1 MSHSAFN
8 FDGGWFKQLF
18 DSSPD
23 PVWIIDGNRFVECNE
38 VAISTIGYTSR
49 AEFLNAHPSKL
60 SPPRQPDGEDSF
72 AKAERMMAIAK
83 DKGLHRFEWMHTKAD
98 GAEFIAE
105 VTLSAVQLV
114 DRQVIYCVWRDVSE
128 PKQAEAKLA
137 ESEERWKFAL
147 EGAGDGVWDWNI
159 QTGEALYS
167 SRWKEMLG
175 FTASEIG
182 NTSAEWTNRVHP
194 DDMPDTMAAIQAH
207 IDGRTASA
215 VAEFRIRCK
224 DGSWR
229 WVLGRGM
236 VVSRTPD
243 GRALRLVGTNTDI
256 TERKQAQDAL
266 RDSEAFLS
274 AILDSVFDQIAVI
287 GHDGTIIRVNEHWR
301 SFALENGVEAGK
313 PAPHTDVGT
322 NYLEV
327 CQVGFGN
334 LPDSGKNARDGIQ
347 AVLDGRLPI
356 FSMEYPCHSP
366 DQQRWFKMRATPLN
380 RGRRGAVIAH
390 TNITDIK
397 QAEQALRDSEERL
410 SLVLRGTQDGF
421 WDWDLERD
429 EIYYSPRWWHML
441 GYSEGELP
449 ADSALWRSLM
459 HADDQERATQVLG
472 AALANGTN
480 SYDVEFRLLHK
491 DGHYL
496 NLISRAFIL
505 RDEKGKAIRISGA
518 NMDIT
523 ERKQMEQQVRHLAF
537 YDALTQLPNRRL
549 LHDRLSR
556 AMAASK
562 RNNCYGA
569 VMFLDLDNFKP
580 INDTHGHGVGDALLI
595 EAANRLKTCIRDIDT
610 VARFGGDEF
619 VVTLSDLNADEFEAA
634 SQAEIVAEK
643 ILSILSEPYR
653 LSIRR
658 EGNPDDELIEHH
670 CTVSIG
676 VALFINHEA
685 SQDDLLKWA
694 DAAMYQ
700 AKVAGRNTIRFFDPA
715 FPETEV

>member
-1 MSHSAFN
+1 M
-8 FDGGWFKQLF
+8 
-18 DSSPD
+18 
-23 PVWIIDGNRFVECNE
+23 
-38 VAISTIGYTSR
+38 
-49 AEFLNAHPSKL
+49 
-60 SPPRQPDGEDSF
+60 
-72 AKAERMMAIAK
+72 
-83 DKGLHRFEWMHTKAD
+83 
-98 GAEFIAE
+98 
-105 VTLSAVQLV
+105 
-114 DRQVIYCVWRDVSE
+114 
-128 PKQAEAKLA
+128 
-137 ESEERWKFAL
+137 
-147 EGAGDGVWDWNI
+147 
-159 QTGEALYS
+159 
-167 SRWKEMLG
+167 
-175 FTASEIG
+175 
-182 NTSAEWTNRVHP
+182 
-194 DDMPDTMAAIQAH
+194 
-207 IDGRTASA
+207 
-215 VAEFRIRCK
+215 
-224 DGSWR
+224 
-229 WVLGRGM
+229 
-236 VVSRTPD
+236 
-243 GRALRLVGTNTDI
+243 
-256 TERKQAQDAL
+256 
-266 RDSEAFLS
+266 
-274 AILDSVFDQIAVI
+274 
-287 GHDGTIIRVNEHWR
+287 
-301 SFALENGVEAGK
+301 
-313 PAPHTDVGT
+313 
-322 NYLEV
+322 
-327 CQVGFGN
+327 
-334 LPDSGKNARDGIQ
+334 
-347 AVLDGRLPI
+347 
-356 FSMEYPCHSP
+356 
-366 DQQRWFKMRATPLN
+366 
-380 RGRRGAVIAH
+380 IAH

-429 EIYYSPRWWHML
+429 EVYYSPRWWHML

-496 NLISRAFIL
+496 NFISRGFIL
-505 RDEKGKAIRISGA
+505 RDGNGKAIRISGA

-643 ILSILSEPYR
+643 SSASFR
-653 LSIRR
+653 
-658 EGNPDDELIEHH
+658 NPID
-670 CTVSIG
+670 
-676 VALFINHEA
+676 
-685 SQDDLLKWA
+685 
-694 DAAMYQ
+694 
-700 AKVAGRNTIRFFDPA
+700 
-715 FPETEV
+715 